1 LAREK
6 SKTTGRHFRPEAGHK
21 IVERLPPCPRRYQ
34 TYWIES
40 QNAGPRLTNYLF
52 KFPAKFHPPVVRW
65 ALGKYG
71 RRGSPVLDPFTGSGT
86 TQVEAMARGIPSVG
100 VDIDP
105 VACLMARAKTTP
117 LDPGVLEDALL
128 EMRRQLDAPRRAREI
143 LEAQPAADISDRR
156 FALESVGL
164 SIPSIPNMFH
174 WFRRYVVIDLARI
187 LTTLDWLGPDGAVR
201 SFFRACLGSV
211 IRQVSNADP
220 APVSGVEVTRIQAE
234 KNETRCIAVYKTFL
248 AKCEQAIGDMKGLTD
263 SLRCIDEQ
271 PEAHVIQGDTLSL
284 IDTLRSHGLPE
295 SDYPLVIT
303 SPPYCRAVEYSRR
316 HRLEMYWLG
325 LIDSQV
331 AHIRLKHRYLGRC
344 LVRQGDWDESA
355 PFRITEMN
363 GSIKRIE
370 GLAPEKGRTVRHYF
384 SQIDSFLK
392 CLPAVLKR
400 NGTAVVVVGDSV
412 CEGVR
417 IPTSKY
423 IRSLARR
430 YFRINNTFS
439 YALRNHYM
447 QYGLRNGEGIKEE
460 TVIVLKPW

>member
-201 SFFRACLGSV
+201 S
-211 IRQVSNADP
+211 
-220 APVSGVEVTRIQAE
+220 
-234 KNETRCIAVYKTFL
+234 
-248 AKCEQAIGDMKGLTD
+248 
-263 SLRCIDEQ
+263 
-271 PEAHVIQGDTLSL
+271 LSL
-284 IDTLRSHGLPE
+284 IHISEPTR
-295 SDYPLVIT
+295 
-303 SPPYCRAVEYSRR
+303 PY
-316 HRLEMYWLG
+316 
-325 LIDSQV
+325 
-331 AHIRLKHRYLGRC
+331 
-344 LVRQGDWDESA
+344 
-355 PFRITEMN
+355 
-363 GSIKRIE
+363 
-370 GLAPEKGRTVRHYF
+370 
-384 SQIDSFLK
+384 
-392 CLPAVLKR
+392 
-400 NGTAVVVVGDSV
+400 
-412 CEGVR
+412 
-417 IPTSKY
+417 
-423 IRSLARR
+423 
-430 YFRINNTFS
+430 
-439 YALRNHYM
+439 
-447 QYGLRNGEGIKEE
+447 
-460 TVIVLKPW
+460 